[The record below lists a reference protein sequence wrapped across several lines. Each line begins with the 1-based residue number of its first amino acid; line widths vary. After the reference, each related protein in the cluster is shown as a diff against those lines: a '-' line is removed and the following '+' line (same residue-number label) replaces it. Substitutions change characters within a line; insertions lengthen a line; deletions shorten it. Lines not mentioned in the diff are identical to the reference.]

1 MFFRRLKERKLKTA
15 WSVSNT
21 KHTSCLVGTAHF
33 FPYSFRSSLKE
44 ILADADYA
52 LFEGP
57 LDQMHME
64 QAADSGVVE
73 TSDMDLFGALG
84 DSALKEILNVFLPS
98 GTRHASFMN
107 FVQTSPDTAIF
118 DMLRKMKPW
127 MAFFTIYTSFLRRKG
142 WKFSV
147 DMEAYTLAQEL
158 NKPIAFLET
167 MPEQIEV
174 LESLSIDN
182 IVDFL
187 SRIEQWDN
195 YTRDFTRWYLEGNLK
210 QIYSNRYGFP
220 TRSPYVIDRR
230 DHILFERMQPYLE
243 KGKTAAF
250 VGIPHIPGIVR
261 LLNEEGYQVEP
272 GSD

>member
-1 MFFRRLKERKLKTA
+1 MLFRRLREKKLKTA
-15 WSVSNT
+15 WSVSKNNR
-21 KHTSCLVGTAHF
+21 TSCLVGTAHF

-44 ILADADYA
+44 ILANADHA

-73 TSDMDLFGALG
+73 MPDMDLFSALEDG
-84 DSALKEILNVFLPS
+84 ALKEILNVFLPS
-98 GTRHASFMN
+98 GSRQASFMN
-107 FVQTSPDTAIF
+107 FVQTSPDSAVL
-118 DMLRKMKPW
+118 DMLRRMKPW
-127 MAFFTIYTSFLRRKG
+127 LAFFTIYTSFLRRKG

-147 DMEAYTLAQEL
+147 DMEAYALAQEL
-158 NKPIAFLET
+158 SKSIVFLET

-174 LESLSIDN
+174 LESLSVPR

-210 QIYSNRYGFP
+210 KIYSNPYGFP
-220 TRSPYVIDRR
+220 TRNPYVIDRR
-230 DHILFERMQPYLE
+230 DQILFERMQPYLE
-243 KGKTAAF
+243 QGNCSAF
-250 VGIPHIPGIVR
+250 VGIPHVPGIVR
-261 LLNEEGYQVEP
+261 LLTEEGFQVEP

>member
-1 MFFRRLKERKLKTA
+1 M
-15 WSVSNT
+15 
-21 KHTSCLVGTAHF
+21 SCLVGTAHF

-44 ILADADYA
+44 ILADVDHA

-64 QAADSGVVE
+64 QAANSGATK
-73 TSDMDLFGALG
+73 TSDMGLLG
-84 DSALKEILNVFLPS
+84 SLEDGALKEILNVFLPS

-107 FVQTSPDTAIF
+107 FMQTGPDKAIF

-147 DMEAYTLAQEL
+147 DMEAYALAQEL
-158 NKPIAFLET
+158 KKPIVFLET

-174 LESLSIDN
+174 LESLSVNN

-261 LLNEEGYQVEP
+261 LLNEEGYHVEP
-272 GSD
+272 GNN